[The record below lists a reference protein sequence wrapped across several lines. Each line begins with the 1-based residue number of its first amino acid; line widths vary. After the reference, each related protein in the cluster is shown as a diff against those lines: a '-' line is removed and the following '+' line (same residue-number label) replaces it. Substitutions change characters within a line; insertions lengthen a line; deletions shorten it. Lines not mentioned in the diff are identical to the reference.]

1 VLFNVKGTCNNV
13 ATGFLLGRSR
23 DRGIPEVIVR
33 SVQDLRTDR
42 SAGVMVNDFTSEVEN
57 LPQSGP
63 PQRSPL
69 APILF
74 PFFFNADLVQS
85 NLPGPGDSALICRRM
100 QLRKP
105 TWRQE
110 GSIIICKL
118 CDNDYCNTYK
128 NSNINYI
135 CEMNRNG
142 LPRMG
147 RRTFLGCLRSL
158 TVWKADLNVEGLWY
172 LEH

>member
-1 VLFNVKGTCNNV
+1 MLFNVKGTCNNV
-13 ATGFLLGRSR
+13 AMGFLLGRLR

-74 PFFFNADLVQS
+74 PFFNADLVQS
-85 NLPGPGDSALICRRM
+85 NLPGPGDSVL
-100 QLRKP
+100 
-105 TWRQE
+105 
-110 GSIIICKL
+110 
-118 CDNDYCNTYK
+118 Y
-128 NSNINYI
+128 
-135 CEMNRNG
+135 
-142 LPRMG
+142 LPKDA
-147 RRTFLGCLRSL
+147 TSP
-158 TVWKADLNVEGLWY
+158 A
-172 LEH
+172 